1 MRDTFAAGAKRRRSQ
16 RLTLVEPV
24 KVEWQDTSGLN
35 IKALAETAVVNAH
48 GGLLRMKAR
57 PPNAE
62 EIQLTRDRTGES
74 TWVRVLQIS
83 DFLEDHLRRVSFE
96 FIVPSQT
103 FWRVTIP

>member
-1 MRDTFAAGAKRRRSQ
+1 MRDTLAAGAERRRSQ
-16 RLTLVEPV
+16 RLTLVEPI

-62 EIQLTRDRTGES
+62 AVQLTRDRTGES
-74 TWVRVLQIS
+74 TWVRVLQVS
-83 DFLEDHLRRVSFE
+83 ELLEDDLRRVAVE
-96 FIVPSQT
+96 LIVPSQT
-103 FWRVTIP
+103 FWRVTTP